1 MTDTRSTRYTNSLST
16 VNTVCAFTLRQPQ
29 AACSSVEAPSLT
41 DDDKRKAYIFD
52 TITTLISKL
61 RVAKSSSESFD
72 IISSEVRELTG
83 ASYGVI
89 VLVDSDAPYV
99 RIASVSGIEM
109 SKFSNLPAIHV
120 DEDFRKG
127 VASKGESVILRFDNL
142 NDFPEV
148 TKPIAK
154 ALDLDTALAC
164 PILLRGTFHGYV
176 VAANTKDHSG
186 FSLDADAVLPA
197 IAFAFGILLENLR
210 MYIQLDQARQQTDRI
225 LTHAPIGIFICDP
238 KGIFRSV
245 NRQMLFILDRESE
258 GDLVGT
264 SVFELPLIAKSG
276 LDVLVIQGMEGHDGE
291 KADVHIVPRSDKALY
306 LHVKVT
312 SLKSER
318 GEVEAILFVAM
329 DVTSKI
335 RLQNQLER
343 SYEKL
348 TQTYQELERVT
359 KMKTQFIDVVSHEL
373 RTPLTVMRGYID
385 LVESEYSSK
394 LDPKFSSRLKI
405 IKANTDK
412 LYALVENMLDV
423 SRLEK
428 GSLQIHL
435 EPLRIDTIL
444 EEIIQ
449 TRVHD
454 AEEKKQS
461 LTLEIEGRLPLIM
474 ADRRRLKDVFNS
486 LVDNALKYTQDG
498 GRVQVSSRDEGRMIH
513 VWVKDNG
520 VGIPLENLGKIFD
533 RFHIVASND
542 LSHQVNR
549 LGLGLPIAKGIVE
562 AHGGRIWVESQVGK
576 GSVFHVDLPKEQPK

>member
-1 MTDTRSTRYTNSLST
+1 
-16 VNTVCAFTLRQPQ
+16 
-29 AACSSVEAPSLT
+29 LT
-41 DDDKRKAYIFD
+41 DEEKRKAYIFD
-52 TITTLISKL
+52 TIARLVSKL
-61 RVAKSSSESFD
+61 RQAKSPSDSFD
-72 IISSEVRELTG
+72 ILSNELRELTG
-83 ASYGVI
+83 ASYGVVI
-89 VLVDSDAPYV
+89 LVDKDAPYL
-99 RIASVSGIEM
+99 RIASVSGIDA
-109 SKFSNLPAIHV
+109 SKIATLPAIHV
-120 DEDFRKG
+120 DEDFRNS
-127 VASKGESVILRFDNL
+127 VTSKGEGVIVRFENQ
-142 NDFPEV
+142 NDMPEV
-148 TKPIAK
+148 TKSIAK
-154 ALDLDTALAC
+154 ALDLNTALAC
-164 PILLRGTFHGYV
+164 AIILRGKFQGYI
-176 VAANTKDHSG
+176 VAANKRDGTE
-186 FSLDADAVLPA
+186 FSPEAEAILPSIADAIGV
-197 IAFAFGILLENLR
+197 LLENLR
-210 MYIQLDQARQQTDRI
+210 MNIQLDEVRQQNDRI
-225 LTHAPIGIFICDP
+225 LTHAPIGIFICDS

-245 NRQMLFILDRESE
+245 NRQMLFMLDRESE
-258 GDLVGT
+258 GELVGT
-264 SVFELPLIAKSG
+264 SVFEHPLIAKSG
-276 LDVLVIQGMEGHDGE
+276 LDALLMQGMEGHDGE
-291 KADVHIVPRSDKALY
+291 RADVHVVPRPDKALY

-318 GEVEAILFVAM
+318 GDIDAILFVAM

-405 IKANTDK
+405 IKTNTDK

-435 EPLRIDTIL
+435 EPLRIDAIL
-444 EEIIQ
+444 EEIVQ

-461 LTLEIEGRLPLIM
+461 LTLEVEGRLPLIM
-474 ADRRRLKDVFNS
+474 ADRRRIKDVFNS
-486 LVDNALKYTQDG
+486 LVDNAIKYTQDG
-498 GRVQVSSRDEGRMIH
+498 GRIQVSSRDEGRMIH

-533 RFHIVASND
+533 RFSIVASNA

-562 AHGGRIWVESQVGK
+562 AHGGRVWVESQVGK

>member
-1 MTDTRSTRYTNSLST
+1 M
-16 VNTVCAFTLRQPQ
+16 
-29 AACSSVEAPSLT
+29 
-41 DDDKRKAYIFD
+41 DDEKRKAHVFD
-52 TITTLISKL
+52 AVARLVSKL
-61 RVAKSSSESFD
+61 RLTLNPSDSFG
-72 IISSEVRELTG
+72 IISDELRELTG
-83 ASYGVI
+83 ASYAV
-89 VLVDSDAPYV
+89 VFLVDENSQYV
-99 RIASVSGIEM
+99 RVAGISGVDASKIGT
-109 SKFSNLPAIHV
+109 LPPVHV
-120 DEDFRKG
+120 DETFRRSF
-127 VASKGESVILRFDNL
+127 AARGEGFTLRLDSLDSMPDVVKPLVKMVEVSSALVCPVILRGEFEGYIAVGNKSGS
-142 NDFPEV
+142 PE
-148 TKPIAK
+148 
-154 ALDLDTALAC
+154 
-164 PILLRGTFHGYV
+164 
-176 VAANTKDHSG
+176 
-186 FSLDADAVLPA
+186 FSAEAEAVLPSVADA
-197 IAFAFGILLENLR
+197 IAILLENLR
-210 MYIQLDQARQQTDRI
+210 ISIRLDAAKQQTDRI

-238 KGIFRSV
+238 KGIFTSV

-258 GDLVGT
+258 VDLIGT

-276 LDVLVIQGMEGHDGE
+276 LDTLLMQGLEGHDGE
-291 KADVHIVPRSDKALY
+291 RADVHVVPRSDKALY

-312 SLKSER
+312 PLKSER
-318 GEVEAILFVAM
+318 GEIDAILFVAM

-435 EPLRIDTIL
+435 EPLRIDAIL
-444 EEIIQ
+444 EEIVQ

-461 LTLEIEGRLPLIM
+461 LTLEVEGRLPLIM

-498 GRVQVSSRDEGRMIH
+498 GRIQVSSRDEGRMIH

-533 RFHIVASND
+533 RFHIIASND

>member
-1 MTDTRSTRYTNSLST
+1 LI
-16 VNTVCAFTLRQPQ
+16 
-29 AACSSVEAPSLT
+29 

-52 TITTLISKL
+52 TIARLLSKL
-61 RVAKSSSESFD
+61 RLAKSPSDSFD
-72 IISSEVRELTG
+72 IISNELRELTG
-83 ASYGVI
+83 ASYGVVI
-89 VLVDSDAPYV
+89 LVDKDAPYL
-99 RIASVSGIEM
+99 RIASVSGIDA
-109 SKFSNLPAIHV
+109 SKIATLPAIHV
-120 DEDFRKG
+120 DEDFRKS
-127 VASKGESVILRFDNL
+127 VISKGEGVILRLDNQ
-142 NDFPEV
+142 NDWPEV

-154 ALDLDTALAC
+154 AFDLNTALAC
-164 PILLRGTFHGYV
+164 PVILRGKFQGYIV
-176 VAANTKDHSG
+176 VANKRDSAE
-186 FSLDADAVLPA
+186 FSAEAEAILPSIADAIGVL
-197 IAFAFGILLENLR
+197 LDNLR
-210 MYIQLDQARQQTDRI
+210 MNIQLDEARQQNDRI

-238 KGIFRSV
+238 KGIFTSV

-258 GDLVGT
+258 GELVGT

-276 LDVLVIQGMEGHDGE
+276 LDALLMQGMEGHDGE
-291 KADVHIVPRSDKALY
+291 RADVHVVPRTDKALY

-318 GEVEAILFVAM
+318 GEIDAILFVAM

-405 IKANTDK
+405 IKTNTDK

-435 EPLRIDTIL
+435 EPLRIDAIL

-461 LTLEIEGRLPLIM
+461 LTLEVEGRLPLIM

-498 GRVQVSSRDEGRMIH
+498 GRIQVSSRDEGRMIH

-520 VGIPLENLGKIFD
+520 IGIPLENLGKIFD
-533 RFHIVASND
+533 RFHIIASNA
-542 LSHQVNR
+542 LSHEVNR

>member
-1 MTDTRSTRYTNSLST
+1 MMD
-16 VNTVCAFTLRQPQ
+16 
-29 AACSSVEAPSLT
+29 EE
-41 DDDKRKAYIFD
+41 KRKAHIFD
-52 TITTLISKL
+52 TVASLLSKL
-61 RVAKSSSESFD
+61 RPARSPSDSLD
-72 IISSEVRELTG
+72 IISNELRELTG
-83 ASYGVI
+83 ASYGVVI
-89 VLVDSDAPYV
+89 LVDNDSPYL
-99 RIASVSGIEM
+99 RIASVSGM
-109 SKFSNLPAIHV
+109 DASKIATLPAIHV
-120 DEDFRKG
+120 DESFRETIT
-127 VASKGESVILRFDNL
+127 SKGGNVVTRFDKPADL
-142 NDFPEV
+142 PEV
-148 TKPIAK
+148 TQPIVK
-154 ALDLDTALAC
+154 VLDLKKALAC
-164 PILLRGTFHGYV
+164 PIMLRGKFQGYI
-176 VAANTKDHSG
+176 VAANNTDG
-186 FSLDADAVLPA
+186 GDFSAEAEAVLPSIADA
-197 IAFAFGILLENLR
+197 IAILLENLR
-210 MYIQLDQARQQTDRI
+210 MSIQLDDSRRQIDRI

-264 SVFELPLIAKSG
+264 SVFELPLLAKSG

-291 KADVHIVPRSDKALY
+291 RADVHIVPRSDKALY

-385 LVESEYSSK
+385 LVESEYTSK

-435 EPLRIDTIL
+435 EPLRIDAIL
-444 EEIIQ
+444 EEIIE

>member
-1 MTDTRSTRYTNSLST
+1 MD
-16 VNTVCAFTLRQPQ
+16 
-29 AACSSVEAPSLT
+29 EE
-41 DDDKRKAYIFD
+41 KRKEHFFD
-52 TITTLISKL
+52 IVARLVSKL
-61 RVAKSSSESFD
+61 RLTLNPSDYFG
-72 IISSEVRELTG
+72 IISDELRELTG
-83 ASYGVI
+83 ASHSVVI
-89 VLVDSDAPYV
+89 LVDGDSQYV
-99 RIASVSGIEM
+99 RVAGISGVDASKSGVLQ
-109 SKFSNLPAIHV
+109 KIHV
-120 DEDFRKG
+120 DEAFRRGAVGKG
-127 VASKGESVILRFDNL
+127 GSITLRYDGQNTM
-142 NDFPEV
+142 PEV
-148 TKPIAK
+148 IKPLAK
-154 ALDLDTALAC
+154 ALEVSSVMVC
-164 PILLRGTFHGYV
+164 PIILRGEFQGYIAV
-176 VAANTKDHSG
+176 GNRSDSSG
-186 FSLDADAVLPA
+186 FSADAEEILPS
-197 IAFAFGILLENLR
+197 IAGAVGILLENLR
-210 MYIQLDQARQQTDRI
+210 MNIRLEAAKQQTDRI
-225 LTHAPIGIFICDP
+225 LTHAPIGIFICDQ
-238 KGIFRSV
+238 KGIFKSV
-245 NRQMLFILDRESE
+245 NRQMLLILDRESE
-258 GDLVGT
+258 GELIGT
-264 SVFELPLIAKSG
+264 SVFELPLIARSG
-276 LDVLVIQGMEGHDGE
+276 LDALLMQGMEGHDGE
-291 KADVHIVPRSDKALY
+291 KADVHVVARSDKALY

-318 GEVEAILFVAM
+318 GDIDAILFVAM

-405 IKANTDK
+405 IKTNTDK

-435 EPLRIDTIL
+435 EPLRIDAIL

-461 LTLEIEGRLPLIM
+461 LTLEVEGRLPLIM
-474 ADRRRLKDVFNS
+474 ADRRRIKDVFNS
-486 LVDNALKYTQDG
+486 LVDNAIKYTQDG
-498 GRVQVSSRDEGRMIH
+498 GRIQVSSRDEGRMIH

-562 AHGGRIWVESQVGK
+562 AHGGRVWVESQVGK

>member
-1 MTDTRSTRYTNSLST
+1 MTD
-16 VNTVCAFTLRQPQ
+16 
-29 AACSSVEAPSLT
+29 E
-41 DDDKRKAYIFD
+41 DKRREHFYD
-52 TITTLISKL
+52 TVARLVSKL
-61 RVAKSSSESFD
+61 RLTLSPSDAFGV
-72 IISSEVRELTG
+72 ISDEVRELTG
-83 ASYGVI
+83 ANYAV
-89 VLVDSDAPYV
+89 VFL
-99 RIASVSGIEM
+99 
-109 SKFSNLPAIHV
+109 V
-120 DEDFRKG
+120 DEDSQYVRVVGNSGIDASKIGTLPTVHIDEAFRRS
-127 VASKGESVILRFDNL
+127 VASRGESAPLRYDTLESMPEVVKPLTKALEVSSALVCPIILRGEFQGY
-142 NDFPEV
+142 
-148 TKPIAK
+148 IAVGNRS
-154 ALDLDTALAC
+154 DS
-164 PILLRGTFHGYV
+164 P
-176 VAANTKDHSG
+176 G
-186 FSLDADAVLPA
+186 FSADAEEILPSIAGA
-197 IAFAFGILLENLR
+197 IGILMENLR
-210 MYIQLDQARQQTDRI
+210 MNIRLDAAKQQTDRI
-225 LTHAPIGIFICDP
+225 LTYAPIGIFICDP
-238 KGIFRSV
+238 KGIFKSV

-258 GDLVGT
+258 GDLIGT

-276 LDVLVIQGMEGHDGE
+276 LDALLMQGLEGHDGE
-291 KADVHIVPRSDKALY
+291 RADVHVVSRSDKALY
-306 LHVKVT
+306 IHVKVT
-312 SLKSER
+312 PLKSEH
-318 GEVEAILFVAM
+318 GEVDAVLFVAM

-405 IKANTDK
+405 IKTNTDK

-435 EPLRIDTIL
+435 EPLRIDAIL
-444 EEIIQ
+444 EEIVQ

-461 LTLEIEGRLPLIM
+461 LTLEVEGRLPLIM
-474 ADRRRLKDVFNS
+474 ADRRRIKDVFNS
-486 LVDNALKYTQDG
+486 LVDNAIKYTQDG
-498 GRVQVSSRDEGRMIH
+498 GRIQVSSRDEGRMIH
-513 VWVKDNG
+513 VWIKDNG
-520 VGIPLENLGKIFD
+520 VGIPLENLGRIFD
-533 RFHIVASND
+533 RFSIVASNA

-562 AHGGRIWVESQVGK
+562 AHGGRVWVESQVGK

>member
-1 MTDTRSTRYTNSLST
+1 M
-16 VNTVCAFTLRQPQ
+16 
-29 AACSSVEAPSLT
+29 
-41 DDDKRKAYIFD
+41 DDEKRKANVLD
-52 TITTLISKL
+52 TIARLTSKL
-61 RVAKSSSESFD
+61 RLTMSPSDSFHLISE
-72 IISSEVRELTG
+72 ELRELTG
-83 ASYGVI
+83 ASYAV
-89 VLVDSDAPYV
+89 VFLADRDSAYV
-99 RIASVSGIEM
+99 RVAGISGVDASEIGA
-109 SKFSNLPAIHV
+109 LPPVHA
-120 DEDFRKG
+120 DEVFRKSVVGRDTNVPLRYDTLDSMPSVVKPLAKAVG
-127 VASKGESVILRFDNL
+127 VSTALVCPVILWGEF
-142 NDFPEV
+142 EGY
-148 TKPIAK
+148 IAVCNK
-154 ALDLDTALAC
+154 SDS
-164 PILLRGTFHGYV
+164 P
-176 VAANTKDHSG
+176 G
-186 FSLDADAVLPA
+186 FSAEAEAILPSIADA
-197 IAFAFGILLENLR
+197 IAILLENLKINIR
-210 MYIQLDQARQQTDRI
+210 LDEAKKQTDRI
-225 LTHAPIGIFICDP
+225 LTHAPIGILICDP
-238 KGIFRSV
+238 KGIFKSV
-245 NRQMLFILDRESE
+245 NRQMLFMLDRESE
-258 GDLVGT
+258 VDLVGT

-276 LDVLVIQGMEGHDGE
+276 LDGLLMQGLEGHDGE
-291 KADVHIVPRSDKALY
+291 RADVHVVPRSDKALY

-312 SLKSER
+312 PLKNER
-318 GEVEAILFVAM
+318 GEVDAILFVAM

-385 LVESEYSSK
+385 LVESEYTAK

-435 EPLRIDTIL
+435 EPLRVDAIL
-444 EEIIQ
+444 EEIVQ

-454 AEEKKQS
+454 AEEKSQS
-461 LTLEIEGRLPLIM
+461 LVLEVEGRLPLIM

-498 GRVQVSSRDEGRMIH
+498 GRIQVSARDEGRMIH
-513 VWVKDNG
+513 MWVKDNG

-533 RFHIVASND
+533 RFHIIASND

>member
-1 MTDTRSTRYTNSLST
+1 
-16 VNTVCAFTLRQPQ
+16 
-29 AACSSVEAPSLT
+29 LT
-41 DDDKRKAYIFD
+41 DDDKRKAHIFD
-52 TITTLISKL
+52 TVARLVSKL
-61 RVAKSSSESFD
+61 QQAKSPHGSFD
-72 IISSEVRELTG
+72 VISNELRELTG
-83 ASYGVI
+83 ASYGAVI
-89 VLVDSDAPYV
+89 LVDKDLPYL
-99 RIASVSGIEM
+99 RIASVSGIDA
-109 SKFSNLPAIHV
+109 SKIASLPAIRV
-120 DEDFRKG
+120 DENFRKSVTSQGEG
-127 VASKGESVILRFDNL
+127 VVLCYDNQ
-142 NDFPEV
+142 NDLPEV

-154 ALDLDTALAC
+154 ALDLNAALTC
-164 PILLRGTFHGYV
+164 PIILRGEFQGYV
-176 VAANTKDHSG
+176 VVANKRDVAE
-186 FSLDADAVLPA
+186 FSAEAEAVLPLLASA
-197 IAFAFGILLENLR
+197 IGILLENLR
-210 MYIQLDQARQQTDRI
+210 MNIELDEARQQNDRI
-225 LTHAPIGIFICDP
+225 LANAPIGIFICDS

-245 NRQMLFILDRESE
+245 NRQMLFILDQESE
-258 GDLVGT
+258 GGLVGT

-276 LDVLVIQGMEGHDGE
+276 LDALLMQGMEGHDGE
-291 KADVHIVPRSDKALY
+291 RADVHVVHGSDKALY
-306 LHVKVT
+306 IHVKVT
-312 SLKSER
+312 SLKSDR
-318 GEVEAILFVAM
+318 GEVDAVLFVAM

-373 RTPLTVMRGYID
+373 RTPLTVMRGYIE

-394 LDPKFSSRLKI
+394 LDPKFSSRLKT

-428 GSLQIHL
+428 GALQIHL
-435 EPLRIDTIL
+435 EPLLIDTIL

-461 LTLEIEGRLPLIM
+461 LILEVEGRLPLIM

-498 GRVQVSSRDEGRMIH
+498 GRIQVSARDEGRMIH

-520 VGIPLENLGKIFD
+520 VGVPLESLGKIFD
-533 RFHIVASND
+533 RFHIVTSND

>member
-1 MTDTRSTRYTNSLST
+1 MMDN
-16 VNTVCAFTLRQPQ
+16 
-29 AACSSVEAPSLT
+29 E
-41 DDDKRKAYIFD
+41 KRKAHVFD
-52 TITTLISKL
+52 SIARLVSKL
-61 RVAKSSSESFD
+61 RLTLAPSDSFR
-72 IISSEVRELTG
+72 IISDELRELTG
-83 ASYGVI
+83 ASYAV
-89 VLVDSDAPYV
+89 VFLVDEDSQYLRVAGLSGVDA
-99 RIASVSGIEM
+99 
-109 SKFSNLPAIHV
+109 SKIGTLPPVHV
-120 DEDFRKG
+120 DEAFRKSLASSSEG
-127 VASKGESVILRFDNL
+127 VTLRYDDLDSMPEVVKPLVKAAAVSSALVYPVILRGEF
-142 NDFPEV
+142 EGY
-148 TKPIAK
+148 IAVGNK
-154 ALDLDTALAC
+154 SDS
-164 PILLRGTFHGYV
+164 P
-176 VAANTKDHSG
+176 G
-186 FSLDADAVLPA
+186 FSADAEEVLPSIADA
-197 IAFAFGILLENLR
+197 IAMLLENLR
-210 MYIQLDQARQQTDRI
+210 INIRLDAAKQQTDRI

-238 KGIFRSV
+238 KGIFKSV
-245 NRQMLFILDRESE
+245 NRQMLFMLDRESE

-276 LDVLVIQGMEGHDGE
+276 LDALLMQGLEGHDGE
-291 KADVHIVPRSDKALY
+291 RADVHVVPRSDKALY

-312 SLKSER
+312 PLKSER
-318 GEVEAILFVAM
+318 GEIDAILFVAM

-348 TQTYQELERVT
+348 TQTYQELERVA

-385 LVESEYSSK
+385 LVESEYTAK

-428 GSLQIHL
+428 GSLQINL
-435 EPLRIDTIL
+435 EPLRIDAIL
-444 EEIIQ
+444 EEIVQ

-461 LTLEIEGRLPLIM
+461 LTLEVEGRLPLIM

-498 GRVQVSSRDEGRMIH
+498 GHVQVSSRDEGKMIH

-520 VGIPLENLGKIFD
+520 IGIPLENLGKIFD
-533 RFHIVASND
+533 RFHIVTSND

-562 AHGGRIWVESQVGK
+562 AHGGRIWVESHVGK

>member
-1 MTDTRSTRYTNSLST
+1 M
-16 VNTVCAFTLRQPQ
+16 
-29 AACSSVEAPSLT
+29 T
-41 DDDKRKAYIFD
+41 DDDLKKASDFETIFR
-52 TITTLISKL
+52 LNAKL
-61 RVAKSSSESFD
+61 RMVSSASEGFKVVSDELRTMTDADFSMVLMID
-72 IISSEVRELTG
+72 ADRPYLSIAGESGVESSQVSEL
-83 ASYGVI
+83 
-89 VLVDSDAPYV
+89 P
-99 RIASVSGIEM
+99 
-109 SKFSNLPAIHV
+109 PIHV
-120 DEDFRKG
+120 DEVVRRDFTAPGKPRVIRCDEQSALPD
-127 VASKGESVILRFDNL
+127 VA
-142 NDFPEV
+142 
-148 TKPIAK
+148 KPIAK
-154 ALDLDTALAC
+154 ALDIETLLLC
-164 PILLRGTFHGYV
+164 PVRLRGEFLGYIGVANRKGRPKFSVEAEEILSV
-176 VAANTKDHSG
+176 VSDGIAML
-186 FSLDADAVLPA
+186 LDNVR
-197 IAFAFGILLENLR
+197 ILTRLSE
-210 MYIQLDQARQQTDRI
+210 AKQQTDRI
-225 LTHAPIGIFICDP
+225 LSLAPIGMFICDP
-238 KGIFRSV
+238 KGIFKLA
-245 NRQMLFILDRESE
+245 NRQMLYILDKESE
-258 GDLVGT
+258 QEILGT
-264 SVFELPLIAKSG
+264 SVFELPTIAKSG
-276 LDVLVIQGMEGHDGE
+276 LDALLIQAMDGHDGE
-291 KADVHIVPRSDKALY
+291 RADVHVVPSPDKALY

-312 SLKSER
+312 PIKSER
-318 GEVEAILFVAM
+318 GDVEAILFAAM

-348 TQTYQELERVT
+348 TQTYQELERVA

-385 LVESEYSSK
+385 LVESEYSAK
-394 LDPKFSSRLKI
+394 LEPKFTSRLKI

-435 EPLRIDTIL
+435 EPVRVDVIL
-444 EEIIQ
+444 EEMVR

-461 LTLEIEGRLPLIM
+461 LTLEVEGKLPLIM

-486 LVDNALKYTQDG
+486 LVDNAIKYTQDS
-498 GRVQVSSRDEGRMIH
+498 GRIQVSARDEGRMIH

-520 VGIPLENLGKIFD
+520 VGIPLENLGNIFD
-533 RFHIVASND
+533 RFHIVTSNE

>member
-1 MTDTRSTRYTNSLST
+1 
-16 VNTVCAFTLRQPQ
+16 
-29 AACSSVEAPSLT
+29 LT
-41 DDDKRKAYIFD
+41 DDDKRKAYLFD
-52 TITTLISKL
+52 TIARLISKL
-61 RVAKSSSESFD
+61 RLAKSPADSFD
-72 IISSEVRELTG
+72 IISNELRELTG
-83 ASYGVI
+83 ASYGVVI
-89 VLVDSDAPYV
+89 LVDKDAPYA
-99 RIASVSGIEM
+99 RIASVSGIDA
-109 SKFSNLPAIHV
+109 SKIANLPAIHV
-120 DEDFRKG
+120 DEDFRKSVVG
-127 VASKGESVILRFDNL
+127 RGEGVILRYDNQ
-142 NDFPEV
+142 NDLPEV

-154 ALDLDTALAC
+154 ALDLNTALAC
-164 PILLRGTFHGYV
+164 PVILRGKFQGYI
-176 VAANTKDHSG
+176 VAANKRDIAG
-186 FSLDADAVLPA
+186 FSPDAEAILPSIADA
-197 IAFAFGILLENLR
+197 IGILLENLR
-210 MYIQLDQARQQTDRI
+210 MYIQLDEARQQTDRI
-225 LTHAPIGIFICDP
+225 LMHAPIGIFICDP

-258 GDLVGT
+258 GELVGT

-276 LDVLVIQGMEGHDGE
+276 LDALLMQGMEGHDGE
-291 KADVHIVPRSDKALY
+291 RADVHVVPRPDKALY

-312 SLKSER
+312 SMKSER
-318 GEVEAILFVAM
+318 GEIDAILFVAM

-435 EPLRIDTIL
+435 EPLRIDAIL

-461 LTLEIEGRLPLIM
+461 LTLEVEGRLPLIM
-474 ADRRRLKDVFNS
+474 ADRRRIKDVFNS

-498 GRVQVSSRDEGRMIH
+498 GHIQVSSRDEGRMIH

-533 RFHIVASND
+533 RFHIVASNA